1 MFSLGNRLSLCSLFV
16 RENALL
22 VDIGSDHGYL
32 PVSLFKSGKVK
43 SAIAADIGEGP
54 LSYARKNAAKYSAD
68 VECILS
74 DGFENIKPD
83 SFTDAVIAGMGGELI
98 STIISKADYLKD
110 PKYRLIL
117 QPMTA
122 EPELRIWLSEN
133 GFAIEEEKACF
144 DSGKIYTVM
153 CVSYV
158 GEENSK
164 ISEVQIYLGKL
175 NPQVEESKK
184 YAEKVVKR
192 LSNRVFGAEHREEF
206 DEAEKLKSLINEIK
220 EMYNI

>member
-1 MFSLGNRLSLCSLFV
+1 MCGSFV

-22 VDIGSDHGYL
+22 ADIGSDHGYL

-54 LSYARKNAAKYSAD
+54 LSYARKNAARYSAD

-98 STIISKADYLKD
+98 SSIISKADYLRNS
-110 PKYRLIL
+110 KYRLIL

-122 EPELRIWLSEN
+122 EPDLRSWLSEN
-133 GFAIEEEKACF
+133 GFLIEEEKACF

-175 NPQVEESKK
+175 TPQSEESKR

-192 LSNRVFGAEHREEF
+192 LKNTAFGASHRGETKKAEQTERLIAEIEE
-206 DEAEKLKSLINEIK
+206 EYLL
-220 EMYNI
+220 